1 MRLPVLMYHHVGPL
15 RAGIRPIQTVS
26 PARFEAQIRWLVHRG
41 FTSIVTADWIAWC
54 NSSGTMPRR
63 PVLITFDDGYADI
76 AEFALPVL
84 RRHGLNA
91 VVFLVTD
98 YIGKTNLWEGM
109 VGRGKLQLLNEKQIR
124 EWHARGI
131 EFGSHSRT
139 HPDLRGL
146 SLEELRTEILG
157 SASDLELLL
166 NERPKAFAYP
176 YGRLNNAV
184 REQVDQEF
192 EIAMTSAEGCNSS
205 PSDSRLMRRLE
216 ILPVDNLFSFQLL
229 IKLGFRVSRRIR
241 LYHRFPSIIRRIL
254 HRTSI

>member
-26 PARFEAQIRWLVHRG
+26 PARFEAQVRWLVHRG
-41 FTSIVTADWIAWC
+41 FTPIGTADWIAWC
-54 NSSGTMPRR
+54 NSAGTMPRR

-84 RRHGLNA
+84 WRHRLNA

-109 VGRGKLQLLNEKQIR
+109 VGRSKLQLLNERQIR
-124 EWHARGI
+124 EGHARGI
-131 EFGSHSRT
+131 EFVSPSRT
-139 HPDLRGL
+139 HPDLTVL
-146 SLEELRTEILG
+146 SPEELRTEIAG
-157 SASDLELLL
+157 SASDLERLLD
-166 NERPKAFAYP
+166 ERPKAFAYP
-176 YGRLNNAV
+176 YGRFNNRV

-192 EIAMTSAEGCNSS
+192 EIAMTSAEGCISS
-205 PSDSRLMRRLE
+205 PSDTRRMRRLE
-216 ILPVDNLFSFQLL
+216 ILPVDSLLSFQLL
-229 IKLGFRVSRRIR
+229 ITLGFRLSRRIR
-241 LYHRFPSIIRRIL
+241 LYHRFRSVAGRIL